1 MCEKLTLC
9 GYETW
14 TKNAIKI
21 KKKIR
26 NVRSAKLSKNT

>member
-14 TKNAIKI
+14 TKNAIKKT
-21 KKKIR
+21 KKDR
-26 NVRSAKLSKNT
+26 NVRSAELSKNT